1 MYMFLCSKVISNVV
15 NLFVLNLTFFS
26 ELFHISFLE
35 AINFEF
41 EHGDEWFLL
50 ILRSQ
55 IPTVAPVFCHSFF
68 FLAYGRMYLL
78 IKKRETYGRI

>member
-1 MYMFLCSKVISNVV
+1 MFLRSKVISNVV

-50 ILRSQ
+50 IFRP
-55 IPTVAPVFCHSFF
+55 PTVAPVFCHSFF
-68 FLAYGRMYLL
+68 FLTYGRMYLKK
-78 IKKRETYGRI
+78 KKRDLW